1 MGMYTAIS
9 FRLKVRKNTPLPVL
23 EFMDKFFLEGDTLQA
38 LKDLQK
44 ETGVQIQSTAIAL
57 AGNEFGMGEIKDMS
71 AMICQHSSSFES
83 WYWRVKEDKGDYWLY
98 ETRAS
103 CKRPDLEL
111 SAKLIQALLPCL
123 VIKEGD
129 IVLRSI
135 YEDSE
140 QEYVLALVNGKIV
153 EEKGYTYDNDTGWS
167 NPWNEKAPIDYATG
181 DFGPIRHI
189 RITEE
194 EEFTPPWNLKK
205 IRENERRLSYRKEA
219 ERERIRKSGGGFGF
233 GGW

>member
-9 FRLKVRKNTPLPVL
+9 FRLKVRKNTPLPVI
-23 EFMDKFFLEGDTLQA
+23 EFMDKFFYEGDTLEA
-38 LKDLQK
+38 LKELQK
-44 ETGVQIQSTAIAL
+44 ELGVQIQSTAIAL
-57 AGNEFGMGEIKDMS
+57 AGNEFGMNEVDNMA
-71 AMICQHSSSFES
+71 AMICQHSASFES

-123 VIKEGD
+123 IIEEGD
-129 IVLRSI
+129 VVLRSI
-135 YEDSE
+135 YEDSD
-140 QEYVLALVNGKIV
+140 QERVLALVNGKIV
-153 EEKGYTYDNDTGWS
+153 KETGYTYNNDTGWS
-167 NPWNEKAPIDYATG
+167 DPWDEKAPIDYVGG
-181 DFGPIRHI
+181 DFGPLIHT

-194 EEFTPPWNLKK
+194 EEFTPPWTLQG
-205 IRENERRLSYRKEA
+205 IRAAKRKVEMEKEARIEEIRKE
-219 ERERIRKSGGGFGF
+219 GGGFGF